1 MSSKGAAGGLGPA
14 PAGDNQKTLERRRS
28 HFYNPATLWHSEVRN
43 GEYNT
48 MKRCLLST
56 PILKNW
62 FGSFAVLIVWIF
74 MILGLGMSQAGRDKN
89 TNWKFYFIYRKCRV
103 NPFLKSMTSR
113 EAGQGGEGRTARDT
127 RSLRYTVTLSRCS
140 YTGTLLHFCYT
151 ALAHCYTGP
160 GLWTTAGADWNLG
173 VESGGAWAG
182 PQYNTLQ
189 LGYPGNGEIIQNNTI
204 GPEYKE
210 AWGEY
215 KTSWTAH
222 WDHSLLFVASS
233 FLWLSILNK
242 NKKVEGQT
250 TYLLRIIYISC
261 SCLSVFRDYPNHCVF
276 DTNRIINYLLCI
288 YILFCSLRFL
298 MDYISI

>member
-28 HFYNPATLWHSEVRN
+28 HFYNPCSNTLTIRGSEWWVRYYEKVPAFN
-43 GEYNT
+43 THLEELVWQFCSFNFKFSWFWGLVWARRGETRIQVGN
-48 MKRCLLST
+48 ST
-56 PILKNW
+56 LFIEN
-62 FGSFAVLIVWIF
+62 VELIRFWKVWP
-74 MILGLGMSQAGRDKN
+74 LERLDRAGRAA
-89 TNWKFYFIYRKCRV
+89 R
-103 NPFLKSMTSR
+103 R
-113 EAGQGGEGRTARDT
+113 ETRGR
-127 RSLRYTVTLSRCS
+127 YV
-140 YTGTLLHFCYT
+140 TLLHCCHAALT
-151 ALAHCYTGP
+151 LAHCYTGP

-173 VESGGAWAG
+173 VESAGAGAG

-189 LGYPGNGEIIQNNTI
+189 PGYPGNGEIIQNNTI

-242 NKKVEGQT
+242 NKK
-250 TYLLRIIYISC
+250 
-261 SCLSVFRDYPNHCVF
+261 
-276 DTNRIINYLLCI
+276 
-288 YILFCSLRFL
+288 
-298 MDYISI
+298 

>member
-89 TNWKFYFIYRKCRV
+89 TSWKFYFIYRKCRV

-173 VESGGAWAG
+173 VESAGAGAR
-182 PQYNTLQ
+182 
-189 LGYPGNGEIIQNNTI
+189 
-204 GPEYKE
+204 
-210 AWGEY
+210 
-215 KTSWTAH
+215 
-222 WDHSLLFVASS
+222 AS
-233 FLWLSILNK
+233 
-242 NKKVEGQT
+242 E
-250 TYLLRIIYISC
+250 
-261 SCLSVFRDYPNHCVF
+261 
-276 DTNRIINYLLCI
+276 
-288 YILFCSLRFL
+288 
-298 MDYISI
+298 

>member
-28 HFYNPATLWHSEVRN
+28 HFYNPCSNTLTIRGSEWWVRYYEKVPAFN
-43 GEYNT
+43 THLEELVWQFCSFNFKFSWFWGLVWARRGETRIQVGN
-48 MKRCLLST
+48 ST
-56 PILKNW
+56 LFIEN
-62 FGSFAVLIVWIF
+62 VELI
-74 MILGLGMSQAGRDKN
+74 R
-89 TNWKFYFIYRKCRV
+89 
-103 NPFLKSMTSR
+103 FLKSMTSR

-127 RSLRYTVTLSRCS
+127 RSLRYTVTLLSRCS

-151 ALAHCYTGP
+151 ALAHCYTSVTPHWHTVTRDPAFGPRP
-160 GLWTTAGADWNLG
+160 GLTEISEWN
-173 VESGGAWAG
+173 
-182 PQYNTLQ
+182 Q

-242 NKKVEGQT
+242 NKKSRRT
-250 TYLLRIIYISC
+250 NNIS
-261 SCLSVFRDYPNHCVF
+261 P
-276 DTNRIINYLLCI
+276 
-288 YILFCSLRFL
+288 
-298 MDYISI
+298 

>member
-1 MSSKGAAGGLGPA
+1 MSEFSWFWGLVWARRGETRIQVGNSTLFIENVELIRFWKVWP
-14 PAGDNQKTLERRRS
+14 LERLDR
-28 HFYNPATLWHSEVRN
+28 
-43 GEYNT
+43 
-48 MKRCLLST
+48 
-56 PILKNW
+56 
-62 FGSFAVLIVWIF
+62 
-74 MILGLGMSQAGRDKN
+74 AGRAARWE
-89 TNWKFYFIYRKCRV
+89 TR
-103 NPFLKSMTSR
+103 
-113 EAGQGGEGRTARDT
+113 GR
-127 RSLRYTVTLSRCS
+127 YV
-140 YTGTLLHFCYT
+140 TLLHCCHAALTLARCYT
-151 ALAHCYTGP
+151 SVTLHWHTVTRDPASGPRPGLTEISEWNQPEPGP
-160 GLWTTAGADWNLG
+160 G
-173 VESGGAWAG
+173 
-182 PQYNTLQ
+182 PQNNTLQ
-189 LGYPGNGEIIQNNTI
+189 PGYPGNGEIIQNNTI